1 MTARAE
7 PRSAKGADTR
17 NRILSAARQVLAVQ
31 GLDRFT
37 TRRVAA
43 AAGVSHGMVHYHFRD
58 KRDLI
63 LALVEHARADWVE
76 PLERLV
82 SGAGSALDRA
92 WAVIAWM
99 AEPATIEVMRVHMA
113 LYWFALGD
121 RAARARLAAE
131 YARWRLPFVT
141 LFRELAGE
149 LDLRGLDS
157 HAIGE
162 AFASAADG
170 LVQQQSLDP
179 DVDTEGIL
187 SGLLERIVR
196 EIRAPRGDQDVR
208 NRR

>member
-1 MTARAE
+1 L
-7 PRSAKGADTR
+7 G
-17 NRILSAARQVLAVQ
+17 AARQVLAEQ

-43 AAGVSHGMVHYHFRD
+43 VAGVSHGMVHYHFRD

-63 LALVEHARADWVE
+63 LALVEHARGDWVV

-82 SGAGSALDRA
+82 SGAGPAMDRA
-92 WAVIAWM
+92 RAVITWM

-121 RAARARLAAE
+121 RVARTRLAAE
-131 YARWRLPFVT
+131 YARWRGPFVT
-141 LFRELAGE
+141 LFRELADE
-149 LDLRGLDS
+149 LGLHGLDS
-157 HAIGE
+157 QTVGE

-179 DVDTEGIL
+179 DLDTEGIL

-196 EIRAPRGDQDVR
+196 EARMPRRDQRSR